1 MGVQLLNNSLN
12 YQKDLKFAIECSY
25 VSTPLNQTNR
35 HRKMEFGNS
44 LEILENNQ
52 SYEI

>member
-1 MGVQLLNNSLN
+1 MDTHDSAATEQQL
-12 YQKDLKFAIECSY
+12 DLEFAIEYPYFSM
-25 VSTPLNQTNR
+25 PLNQTNR
-35 HRKMEFGNS
+35 HQKMEVGNP